1 MSERTPLLSLRRA
14 SETSC
19 STTRAV
25 AFTVLVA
32 TVFGAFCVVGIM
44 PGLAGLF
51 VSKVRGPSVENFEQW
66 SAAFERSTKSSREG
80 TPQASDGKLVDGQ
93 HHGMFEDDDAVK
105 DKVPEFMR
113 DYVKFHNEQV
123 SFVAHALTR
132 LPPHQ

>member
-14 SETSC
+14 NESSC

-32 TVFGAFCVVGIM
+32 TVFGAFCVVGF
-44 PGLAGLF
+44 PGLTGLF
-51 VSKVRGPSVENFEQW
+51 SSQVRGPSVENFEQW

-93 HHGMFEDDDAVK
+93 HRGMFEDDDAVK

-123 SFVAHALTR
+123 RFVSPLTR
-132 LPPHQ
+132 LPRPTG